1 MGLHNISKTVSVLQ
15 MSRKKIKK
23 PAVPKSKTQLYQIEK
38 PRKGSQ
44 VNQEIWN
51 VSWPFKEI
59 TEFEKLTLA
68 RP

>member
-23 PAVPKSKTQLYQIEK
+23 PAVPKSKPNCIKIEK

-44 VNQEIWN
+44 VNQEI
-51 VSWPFKEI
+51 
-59 TEFEKLTLA
+59 
-68 RP
+68 